1 MARLGLIGCGVMGEV
16 ILSRLLDKLVYQP
29 EEVLIGVPTAI
40 RRDFL
45 KQKYGVQV
53 TEENQLVLNVTET
66 VLLAIKPQ
74 VLEEVVENFS
84 SLRKESEQKPLV
96 LSILAGVPIS
106 KLESAFPGYPAIR
119 TMPTPAVMVNAGVTA
134 IASGGT
140 VEQIHQERV
149 RQIFQT
155 MGEVLEIPEN
165 LIDAFT
171 GMAGSGTGY
180 IAVFIE
186 ALIDGAVAAGL
197 PRTTATQL
205 ALKTLRRTA
214 QILQESEMHPAQLK
228 DRLTGPS
235 GTTIAGIAY
244 LERSGFRSAVIEA
257 VQSACQRAQ
266 ELGNGNS

>member
-1 MARLGLIGCGVMGEV
+1 MGEV
-16 ILSRLLDKLVYQP
+16 ILSRLLDKQVYQP
-29 EEVLIGVPTAI
+29 EEVIISLPTAS
-40 RRDFL
+40 RRDFI
-45 KQKYGVQV
+45 KHKYGVQV
-53 TEENQLVLNVTET
+53 TKENQLVLSVTET

-74 VLEEVVENFS
+74 VLGEVVKNFS
-84 SLRKESEQKPLV
+84 SLKKESEQKPLI

-106 KLESAFPGYPAIR
+106 KLESSFPGHPAIR
-119 TMPTPAVMVNAGVTA
+119 TMPTPAAMINAGVTA
-134 IASGGT
+134 IAYGET
-140 VEQIHQERV
+140 VEQIHQERA
-149 RQIFQT
+149 RQIFQA

-171 GMAGSGTGY
+171 AIAGSGTGY

-205 ALKTLRRTA
+205 ALKTLRGTA
-214 QILQESEMHPAQLK
+214 QILQELEIHPAQLK
-228 DRLTGPS
+228 DRLTSPN

-244 LERSGFRSAVIEA
+244 LEQSGFRSAVIEA
-257 VQSACQRAQ
+257 VRSACQRAQ